1 MRYAGLIKNDL
12 AAAPGVCVSFFVQ
25 GCPLRCPG
33 CHNPESWDFE
43 GGKEFSMKVLA
54 DIMNGL
60 SANGIERPLCI
71 MGGEP
76 LCTENLFLTTL
87 IIKEVKYY
95 KPDTKIYLWTGYTYE
110 ELLSKKSSNPKIEYI
125 LNNIDCLIDGPFIQE
140 EKDITLQMR
149 GSCNQRII
157 YLTRE

>member
-43 GGKEFSMKVLA
+43 GGKEFTPEVL
-54 DIMNGL
+54 DEIIKSL
-60 SANGIERPLCI
+60 SANNIHRTLSI

-76 LCTENLFLTTL
+76 LCEQNLYLTAFL
-87 IIKEVKYY
+87 IRYVKKYH
-95 KPDTKIYLWTGYTYE
+95 PETQVILWTGYTYE
-110 ELLSKKSSNPKIEYI
+110 QLLSFNNHVVNYI
-125 LNNIDCLIDGPFIQE
+125 FAMINILVDGPFIE
-140 EKDITLQMR
+140 NLKDTTLQMR
-149 GSCNQRII
+149 GSSNQKILI
-157 YLTRE
+157 FK

>member
-43 GGKEFSMKVLA
+43 GGMEFSAKTLN
-54 DIMNGL
+54 DILTSL

-76 LCTENLFLTTL
+76 LCPENSFLTTL
-87 IIKEVKYY
+87 IIKEVRQQ
-95 KPDTKIYLWTGYTYE
+95 KPNVKIYLWTGYTYE
-110 ELLSKKSSNPKIEYI
+110 ELLSKKTSNPKLEYI
-125 LNNIDCLIDGPFIQE
+125 LDNIDCLIDGPFIQE

-149 GSCNQRII
+149 GSRNQRII

>member
-1 MRYAGLIKNDL
+1 MKYAGLIKNDL

-43 GGKEFSMKVLA
+43 GGMEFSAKTLN
-54 DIMNGL
+54 DILTSL

-76 LCTENLFLTTL
+76 LCPENSFLTTL
-87 IIKEVKYY
+87 IIKEVRQQ
-95 KPDTKIYLWTGYTYE
+95 KPNVKIYLWTGYTYE
-110 ELLSKKSSNPKIEYI
+110 ELLSKKTSNPKLEYI
-125 LNNIDCLIDGPFIQE
+125 LDNIDCLIDGPFIQE

-149 GSCNQRII
+149 GSRNQRII

>member
-43 GGKEFSMKVLA
+43 GGMEFSTKTLN
-54 DIMNGL
+54 DILTSL

-76 LCTENLFLTTL
+76 LCEENLFLTAL
-87 IIKEVKYY
+87 IVKEVREYN
-95 KPDTKIYLWTGYTYE
+95 PNLKIYLWTGYYIE
-110 ELLSKKSSNPKIEYI
+110 DLKAKENNKIDYI

-140 EKDITLQMR
+140 ERDLTLQMR
-149 GSCNQRII
+149 GSRNQRII

>member
-43 GGKEFSMKVLA
+43 GGMEFSPKTLN
-54 DIMNGL
+54 DILTSL
-60 SANGIERPLCI
+60 SANGIERSLCI

-76 LCTENLFLTTL
+76 LCPENSFLTAL
-87 IIKEVKYY
+87 IIKEVRQQ
-95 KPDTKIYLWTGYTYE
+95 KPNVKIYLWTGYTYE
-110 ELLSKKSSNPKIEYI
+110 ELISRKTSNPKLEYI

-149 GSCNQRII
+149 GSRNQRII

>member
-12 AAAPGVCVSFFVQ
+12 AAAPGVCVSFFLQ

-110 ELLSKKSSNPKIEYI
+110 DLKEKQNPRIDYI
-125 LNNIDCLIDGPFIQE
+125 FDNIDFLIDGPYIQE
-140 EKDITLQMR
+140 LRDITLSMR
-149 GSCNQRII
+149 GSSNQRII
-157 YLTRE
+157 DLSEKK

>member
-43 GGKEFSMKVLA
+43 GGMEFSAKTLN
-54 DIMNGL
+54 DILTSL
-60 SANGIERPLCI
+60 SANGIERSLCI

-76 LCTENLFLTTL
+76 LCPENSFLTAL
-87 IIKEVKYY
+87 IIKEVRQQ
-95 KPDTKIYLWTGYTYE
+95 KPNVKIYLWTGYTYE
-110 ELLSKKSSNPKIEYI
+110 ELLSKKTSNPKLEYI
-125 LNNIDCLIDGPFIQE
+125 LDNIDCLIDGPFIQE

-149 GSCNQRII
+149 GSRNQRII

>member
-43 GGKEFSMKVLA
+43 GGMEFSAKTLN
-54 DIMNGL
+54 DILTSL

-87 IIKEVKYY
+87 IIKEVRQQ
-95 KPDTKIYLWTGYTYE
+95 KPNVKIYLWTGYTYE
-110 ELLSKKSSNPKIEYI
+110 ELLFKKTSDPKLEYI
-125 LNNIDCLIDGPFIQE
+125 LDNIDCLIDGPFIQE

-149 GSCNQRII
+149 GSRNQRII

>member
-43 GGKEFSMKVLA
+43 GGMEFSAETLNDILA
-54 DIMNGL
+54 SL

-76 LCTENLFLTTL
+76 LCPENSFLTTL
-87 IIKEVKYY
+87 IIKEVRQQ
-95 KPDTKIYLWTGYTYE
+95 KPNVKIYLWTGYTYE
-110 ELLSKKSSNPKIEYI
+110 ELLSKKTSNPKLEYI
-125 LNNIDCLIDGPFIQE
+125 LDNIDCLIDGPFIQD

-149 GSCNQRII
+149 GSRNQRII

>member
-25 GCPLRCPG
+25 GCPLRCSG

-43 GGKEFSMKVLA
+43 GGMEISVKTLN
-54 DIMNGL
+54 DILTSL

-87 IIKEVKYY
+87 IIKEVRQQ
-95 KPDTKIYLWTGYTYE
+95 KPNVKIYLWTGYTYE
-110 ELLSKKSSNPKIEYI
+110 ELLSKKTSNPKLEYI
-125 LNNIDCLIDGPFIQE
+125 LDNIDCLIDGPFIQE

-149 GSCNQRII
+149 GSRNQRII

>member
-1 MRYAGLIKNDL
+1 MKYAGLIKNDL

-43 GGKEFSMKVLA
+43 GGMEFSAKTLN
-54 DIMNGL
+54 DILTSL

-76 LCTENLFLTTL
+76 LCPENLFLTTL
-87 IIKEVKYY
+87 IIKEVRQQ
-95 KPDTKIYLWTGYTYE
+95 KPNVKIYLWTGYTYE
-110 ELLSKKSSNPKIEYI
+110 ELLSKKTSNPKLEYI

-149 GSCNQRII
+149 GSRNQRII

>member
-43 GGKEFSMKVLA
+43 GGMEFSAKTLN
-54 DIMNGL
+54 DILTSL
-60 SANGIERPLCI
+60 SANGVERPLCI

-76 LCTENLFLTTL
+76 LCPENLFLTTL
-87 IIKEVKYY
+87 IIKEVRQQ
-95 KPDTKIYLWTGYTYE
+95 KPNVKIYLWTGYTYE
-110 ELLSKKSSNPKIEYI
+110 ELLFKKTSDPKLEYI
-125 LNNIDCLIDGPFIQE
+125 LDNIDCLIDGPFIQE

-149 GSCNQRII
+149 GSRNQRII

>member
-25 GCPLRCPG
+25 GCPLRCSG

-43 GGKEFSMKVLA
+43 GGMEFSPKTLN
-54 DIMNGL
+54 DILTSL
-60 SANGIERPLCI
+60 SANGIERSLCI

-76 LCTENLFLTTL
+76 LCPENSFLTAL
-87 IIKEVKYY
+87 IIKEVRQQ
-95 KPDTKIYLWTGYTYE
+95 KPNVKIYLWTGYTYE
-110 ELLSKKSSNPKIEYI
+110 ELLSKKTSNPKLEYI
-125 LNNIDCLIDGPFIQE
+125 LDNIDCLIDGPFIQE

-149 GSCNQRII
+149 GSRNQRII

>member
-1 MRYAGLIKNDL
+1 MKYAGLIKNDL

-25 GCPLRCPG
+25 GCPFRCPG

-43 GGKEFSMKVLA
+43 GGKKFTPEVL
-54 DIMNGL
+54 DEIIKSL
-60 SANGIERPLCI
+60 SANNIPRSLCI

-76 LCTENLFLTTL
+76 LCEENLFLTTL
-87 IIKEVKYY
+87 IIKEVRKYN
-95 KPDTKIYLWTGYTYE
+95 PNLKIYLWTGYYIEDLKTKE
-110 ELLSKKSSNPKIEYI
+110 NNKIDYI

-140 EKDITLQMR
+140 EKDLTLQMR
-149 GSCNQRII
+149 GSRNQRII

>member
-43 GGKEFSMKVLA
+43 GGMEFSTKTLN
-54 DIMNGL
+54 DILTSL
-60 SANGIERPLCI
+60 SANGIERSLCI

-76 LCTENLFLTTL
+76 LCEENLFLTAL
-87 IIKEVKYY
+87 IVKEVREYN
-95 KPDTKIYLWTGYTYE
+95 PNLKIYLWTGYYIE
-110 ELLSKKSSNPKIEYI
+110 DLKAKENNKIDYI
-125 LNNIDCLIDGPFIQE
+125 LNNIDCLIDGPFVQE
-140 EKDITLQMR
+140 ERDLTLQMR
-149 GSCNQRII
+149 GSRNQRII
-157 YLTRE
+157 YLTNK

>member
-25 GCPLRCPG
+25 GCPFRCPG

-43 GGKEFSMKVLA
+43 GGMEFSTKTLN
-54 DIMNGL
+54 DILTSL

-76 LCTENLFLTTL
+76 LCEENLFLTAL
-87 IIKEVKYY
+87 IIKEVREYN
-95 KPDTKIYLWTGYTYE
+95 PNLKIYLWTGYYIE
-110 ELLSKKSSNPKIEYI
+110 DLKAKENNKIDYI

-140 EKDITLQMR
+140 ERDLTLQMR
-149 GSCNQRII
+149 GSRNQRII

>member
-43 GGKEFSMKVLA
+43 GGMEFSTKTLN
-54 DIMNGL
+54 DILTSL

-76 LCTENLFLTTL
+76 LCEENLFLTTL
-87 IIKEVKYY
+87 IIKEVREYN
-95 KPDTKIYLWTGYTYE
+95 PNLKIYLWTGYYIE
-110 ELLSKKSSNPKIEYI
+110 DLKAKENNKIDYI

-140 EKDITLQMR
+140 ERDLTLQMR
-149 GSCNQRII
+149 GSRNQRII

>member
-43 GGKEFSMKVLA
+43 GGMEFSTKTLN
-54 DIMNGL
+54 DIITSL

-76 LCTENLFLTTL
+76 LCSENLFLTTL
-87 IIKEVKYY
+87 IIKEVRQQ
-95 KPDTKIYLWTGYTYE
+95 KPNVKIYLWTGYTYE
-110 ELLSKKSSNPKIEYI
+110 ELLSKKTSNPKLEYI
-125 LNNIDCLIDGPFIQE
+125 LDNIDCLIDGPFIQE

-149 GSCNQRII
+149 GSRNQRII

>member
-33 CHNPESWDFE
+33 CHNPESWSFE
-43 GGKEFSMKVLA
+43 GGMEFSPKILN
-54 DIMNGL
+54 DILTSL

-76 LCTENLFLTTL
+76 LCPENLFLTTL
-87 IIKEVKYY
+87 IIKEVR
-95 KPDTKIYLWTGYTYE
+95 
-110 ELLSKKSSNPKIEYI
+110 
-125 LNNIDCLIDGPFIQE
+125 Q
-140 EKDITLQMR
+140 
-149 GSCNQRII
+149 
-157 YLTRE
+157 

>member
-43 GGKEFSMKVLA
+43 GGMEFSTKTLN
-54 DIMNGL
+54 DILTSL
-60 SANGIERPLCI
+60 SANGIERSLCI

-76 LCTENLFLTTL
+76 LCPENLFLTTL
-87 IIKEVKYY
+87 IIREVRQQ
-95 KPDTKIYLWTGYTYE
+95 KPNIKIYLWTGYTYE
-110 ELLSKKSSNPKIEYI
+110 ELLFKKTSNPKLEYI
-125 LNNIDCLIDGPFIQE
+125 LDNIDCLIDGPFIQE
-140 EKDITLQMR
+140 EKDVTLQMR
-149 GSCNQRII
+149 GSRNQRII

>member
-43 GGKEFSMKVLA
+43 GGMEFSTKTLN
-54 DIMNGL
+54 DILTSL

-76 LCTENLFLTTL
+76 LCLENLFLTTL
-87 IIKEVKYY
+87 IIKEVRQQ
-95 KPDTKIYLWTGYTYE
+95 KPNVKIYLWTGYTYE
-110 ELLSKKSSNPKIEYI
+110 ELLSKKISNPKLEYI
-125 LNNIDCLIDGPFIQE
+125 LDNIDCLIDGPFIQE

-149 GSCNQRII
+149 GSRNQRII

>member
-43 GGKEFSMKVLA
+43 GGMEFSAKTLN
-54 DIMNGL
+54 DILTSL

-87 IIKEVKYY
+87 IIKEVRQQ
-95 KPDTKIYLWTGYTYE
+95 KPNVKIYLWTGYTYE
-110 ELLSKKSSNPKIEYI
+110 ELLSKKTSDSKLEYI
-125 LNNIDCLIDGPFIQE
+125 LDNIDCLIDGPFIQE

-149 GSCNQRII
+149 GSRNQRII

>member
-43 GGKEFSMKVLA
+43 GGMEFSTKTLN
-54 DIMNGL
+54 DILTSL

-76 LCTENLFLTTL
+76 LCEENLFLTAL
-87 IIKEVKYY
+87 IVKEVREYN
-95 KPDTKIYLWTGYTYE
+95 PNLKIYLWTGYYIE
-110 ELLSKKSSNPKIEYI
+110 DLKAKENNKIDYI

-140 EKDITLQMR
+140 ERDLTLQMR
-149 GSCNQRII
+149 GSRNQRII
-157 YLTRE
+157 YLTHE

>member
-43 GGKEFSMKVLA
+43 GGMEFSTKTLN
-54 DIMNGL
+54 DIL
-60 SANGIERPLCI
+60 TSLTANGIERPLCI

-76 LCTENLFLTTL
+76 LCEENLFLTAL
-87 IIKEVKYY
+87 IVKEVREYN
-95 KPDTKIYLWTGYTYE
+95 PNLKIYLWTGYYIE
-110 ELLSKKSSNPKIEYI
+110 DLKAKENNKIDYI

-140 EKDITLQMR
+140 ERDLTLQMR
-149 GSCNQRII
+149 GSRNQRII
-157 YLTRE
+157 YLTHE

>member
-43 GGKEFSMKVLA
+43 GGMEFSVKTLN
-54 DIMNGL
+54 DILTSL

-87 IIKEVKYY
+87 IIKEVRQQ
-95 KPDTKIYLWTGYTYE
+95 KPNVKIYLWTGYTYE
-110 ELLSKKSSNPKIEYI
+110 ELLSKKTSNPKLEYI
-125 LNNIDCLIDGPFIQE
+125 LDNIDCLIDGPFIQE

-149 GSCNQRII
+149 GSRNQRII

>member
-43 GGKEFSMKVLA
+43 GGMEFTTKTLN
-54 DIMNGL
+54 DILTSL
-60 SANGIERPLCI
+60 SANGLERPLCI

-76 LCTENLFLTTL
+76 LCTENIFLTTL
-87 IIKEVKYY
+87 IIKEVRQQ
-95 KPDTKIYLWTGYTYE
+95 KPNVKIYLWTGYTYE
-110 ELLSKKSSNPKIEYI
+110 ELLSNKTSNPKLEYI
-125 LNNIDCLIDGPFIQE
+125 LDNIDCLIDGPFIQE

-149 GSCNQRII
+149 GSRNQRII

>member
-43 GGKEFSMKVLA
+43 GGMEFTTKTLN
-54 DIMNGL
+54 DILTSL

-76 LCTENLFLTTL
+76 LCPENLFLTTL
-87 IIKEVKYY
+87 IIKEVQQQ
-95 KPDTKIYLWTGYTYE
+95 KPNVKIYLWTGYTYE
-110 ELLSKKSSNPKIEYI
+110 ELLSNKASNSKLEYI

-149 GSCNQRII
+149 GSRNQRII

>member
-43 GGKEFSMKVLA
+43 GGMEFSAKTLN
-54 DIMNGL
+54 DILTSL

-87 IIKEVKYY
+87 IIKEVRQQ
-95 KPDTKIYLWTGYTYE
+95 KPNVKIYLWTGYIYE
-110 ELLSKKSSNPKIEYI
+110 ELLFKKTSDPKLEYI
-125 LNNIDCLIDGPFIQE
+125 LDNIDCLIDGPFIQE

-149 GSCNQRII
+149 GSRNQRII

>member
-43 GGKEFSMKVLA
+43 GGMEFSAKTLN
-54 DIMNGL
+54 DILTSL

-87 IIKEVKYY
+87 IIKEVRQQ
-95 KPDTKIYLWTGYTYE
+95 KPNVKIYLWTGYTYE
-110 ELLSKKSSNPKIEYI
+110 ELLFKKTSDSKLEYI
-125 LNNIDCLIDGPFIQE
+125 LDNIDCLIDGPFIQE

-149 GSCNQRII
+149 GSRNQRII

>member
-43 GGKEFSMKVLA
+43 GGMEFSPKILN
-54 DIMNGL
+54 DILTSL
-60 SANGIERPLCI
+60 SANGIERSLCI

-76 LCTENLFLTTL
+76 LCPENSFLTAL
-87 IIKEVKYY
+87 IIKEVRQQ
-95 KPDTKIYLWTGYTYE
+95 KPNVKIYLWTGYTYE
-110 ELLSKKSSNPKIEYI
+110 ELLSKKTSNPKLEYI
-125 LNNIDCLIDGPFIQE
+125 LDNIDCLIDGPFIQE

-149 GSCNQRII
+149 GSRNQRII